1 MANLLLSTA
10 WAVLIGWLIWRAAR
24 QQHALD
30 PVAPMP
36 TGRPSAQTVAVIVPA
51 RDESANIGP
60 CIESLLD
67 QEGMRGRLRV
77 IAVDDRSSDRT
88 AAVVE
93 SLARRDE
100 RIRFLRAPSLPTGW
114 RGKPHACC
122 IGAAA
127 APSADWLCFLDAD
140 MRARPLLIASAMDS
154 AVRADADL
162 LSLAPRHDLC
172 SFAERLLIPCGLYVL
187 AFTQDLARIQS
198 ADSRA
203 VAATGQ
209 FMLVRSAAYRDVG
222 GHSAVRS
229 KICEDLELAR
239 LLKQRG
245 YRVLLQDGSSLLS
258 TRMYTGWSTLWPGF
272 AKNLTDML
280 GGPLRTL
287 VTAIAAPVV
296 AWTTVA
302 LPLIDLAACQS
313 GSPWACIAFLPA
325 TLALAA
331 ALGIHTAGAMH
342 FRIPLWYGLLFPVG
356 YTVGA
361 AIALDGLRWRALGR
375 VRWKGRTYH
384 V

>member
-1 MANLLLSTA
+1 MAWLL
-10 WAVLIGWLIWRAAR
+10 LIGWLIWRAIR
-24 QQHALD
+24 QHHALD
-30 PVAPMP
+30 PVPPMP

-60 CIESLLD
+60 CLKSLLD
-67 QEGMRGRLRV
+67 QEAVHGRLRV
-77 IAVDDRSSDRT
+77 IVVDDHSSDRT
-88 AAVVE
+88 AAIVE
-93 SLARRDE
+93 SLARHDKRV
-100 RIRFLRAPSLPTGW
+100 RLLRAPSLPPGW

-154 AVRADADL
+154 AIRADADL
-162 LSLAPRHDLC
+162 LSLVPRHDLC

-187 AFTQDLARIQS
+187 AFTQDLVRIQS
-198 ADSRA
+198 ADTRA

-209 FMLVRSAAYRDVG
+209 FMLMRSAVYRDLG

-229 KICEDLELAR
+229 EICEDLELAR

-245 YRVLLQDGSSLLS
+245 YRVVLQDGSSLLS

-287 VTAIAAPVV
+287 VTAISALVV

-302 LPLIDLAACQS
+302 LPLVDLAACQS
-313 GSPWACIAFLPA
+313 GSPWAGVALLPA

-331 ALGIHTAGAMH
+331 ALGMHIAGAMH
-342 FRIPLWYGLLFPVG
+342 FRIPFWYGVLFPVA

-361 AIALDGLRWRALGR
+361 GIALDGLRWRAMGR

>member
-1 MANLLLSTA
+1 LAKLLLSMA
-10 WAVLIGWLIWRAAR
+10 WLLLISWLILRAMR
-24 QQHALD
+24 QHRALD
-30 PVAPMP
+30 PLTPMP
-36 TGRPSAQTVAVIVPA
+36 VGRASAQTVAVIVPA

-60 CIESLLD
+60 CIKSLLD
-67 QEGMRGRLRV
+67 QEAVRGRLRV
-77 IAVDDRSSDRT
+77 IVVDDHSSDHT
-88 AAVVE
+88 AAIVE
-93 SLARRDE
+93 SFARHDE
-100 RIRFLRAPSLPTGW
+100 RIRLLRAPSLPAGW

-127 APSADWLCFLDAD
+127 ASADWLCFLDAD
-140 MRARPLLIASAMDS
+140 MRTRPLLIASSIDS
-154 AVRADADL
+154 AIRTAADL
-162 LSLAPRHDLC
+162 LSLAPRHDLF
-172 SFAERLLIPCGLYVL
+172 SFAERLLIPCGMYVL

-198 ADSRA
+198 GDSRA
-203 VAATGQ
+203 VTATGQ
-209 FMLVRSAAYRDVG
+209 FMLVRSAAYREVG
-222 GHSAVRS
+222 GHAAVRS
-229 KICEDLELAR
+229 EICEDLELAR

-272 AKNLTDML
+272 AKNLTVML

-287 VTAIAAPVV
+287 VTAISALAV

-302 LPLIDLAACQS
+302 LPLVDLAACQS
-313 GSPWACIAFLPA
+313 GSPWACIAVLPA

-331 ALGIHTAGAMH
+331 ALGIHIAGAMH

-361 AIALDGLRWRALGR
+361 AIALDGLRWRAMGR

>member
-1 MANLLLSTA
+1 MAWLLLIS
-10 WAVLIGWLIWRAAR
+10 WLILRAIR
-24 QQHALD
+24 QHHAL
-30 PVAPMP
+30 APLAP
-36 TGRPSAQTVAVIVPA
+36 PPAGRPSAQTVAVIVPA

-60 CIESLLD
+60 CIKSLLD
-67 QEGMRGRLRV
+67 QEALQGRLRV
-77 IAVDDRSSDRT
+77 IVVDDHSSDHT
-88 AAVVE
+88 AATVE
-93 SLARRDE
+93 SLARHDE
-100 RIRFLRAPSLPTGW
+100 RLRLLRAPSLPPGW

-122 IGAAA
+122 TGAAA

-140 MRARPLLIASAMDS
+140 MRTRPLLIAGAMDS
-154 AVRADADL
+154 ANRAAADL
-162 LSLAPRHDLC
+162 LSLVPRHDLC
-172 SFAERLLIPCGLYVL
+172 SFAERLLIPCGLYIL
-187 AFTQDLARIQS
+187 AFTQDLVRVQS
-198 ADSRA
+198 ADSGA
-203 VAATGQ
+203 VTATGQ

-222 GHSAVRS
+222 GHAAVRS

-239 LLKQRG
+239 LFKQRG

-287 VTAIAAPVV
+287 VTAISALVM

-302 LPLIDLAACQS
+302 LPLIDLAACRS
-313 GSPWACIAFLPA
+313 GSPWACVALLPA

-331 ALGIHTAGAMH
+331 ALGIHIAGAMH
-342 FRIPLWYGLLFPVG
+342 FRIPLWYGFLFPVG

-361 AIALDGLRWRALGR
+361 AIALDGLRWRATGR